1 MAGSSAAATR
11 PTAASTASI
20 CARPRA
26 RCWASSPACARNSPR
41 LRWKASIRPMPT
53 ACSPNLNRSRK
64 TFAMRSRIRPANL
77 PERSSALADPV
88 LKFPPEQKGIPAT
101 PAARPKLAAEPR
113 RRLMAGMRRYRRFLL
128 LVVLPLVTT
137 VAGIVFYLNG
147 GRYVTTDDAYVGAQK
162 VLITPDISGK
172 IEKVVVREGQSV
184 KQGDVLFE
192 IDPVPFQLAVDQ
204 AKATL
209 EQAHTTYDNL
219 VANIQIYGQMLD
231 LAQQGVDLKQRDVDR
246 KTSLVKSNFGSQL
259 DLDNAANALVTAGAQ
274 AQFIKQQVSNA
285 KTQLL
290 GKPDL
295 PLEQFPPY
303 VQAKAALEQA
313 ERNLDHTVMRAP
325 MPGIATQVDQI
336 QLGRFVTAGTP
347 VFSVI
352 DVSNPWVDA
361 NPKESDFTYV
371 AVGQTVELDVD
382 AFPNHVFK
390 GTVGSLSPG
399 TGAQFAILPPQNAS
413 GNFVKVVQRV
423 PVRIYFDANDKFV
436 RKLKAGMSV
445 YATIDTKHSRSLAA
459 LLGFSPAAAN
469 HEQD

>member
-1 MAGSSAAATR
+1 M
-11 PTAASTASI
+11 
-20 CARPRA
+20 
-26 RCWASSPACARNSPR
+26 
-41 LRWKASIRPMPT
+41 
-53 ACSPNLNRSRK
+53 
-64 TFAMRSRIRPANL
+64 
-77 PERSSALADPV
+77 ADPV
-88 LKFPPEQKGIPAT
+88 LKFPPEQKT
-101 PAARPKLAAEPR
+101 PPRTADAAQR
-113 RRLMAGMRRYRRFLL
+113 RGLMAGLRHYRRFLL
-128 LVVLPLVTT
+128 LVMLPI
-137 VAGIVFYLNG
+137 VAVIGGLAFYLSG
-147 GRYVTTDDAYVGAQK
+147 GRYVGTDDAYVGAQK

-172 IEKVVVREGQSV
+172 IDKVVVKEGQHV
-184 KQGDVLFE
+184 NAGDVLFE
-192 IDPVPFQLAVDQ
+192 IDPVPFRLAVDQ

-219 VANIQIYGQMLD
+219 VANIKIYGQMLD

-246 KTSLVKSNFGSQL
+246 KTTLVKSNFGSQL

-274 AQFIKQQVSNA
+274 AQFIKQQVSSA

-336 QLGRFVTAGTP
+336 QLGRFVMAGGP

-352 DVSNPWVDA
+352 DIDNPWVDA

-371 AVGQTVELDVD
+371 AVGQPVTLDVD
-382 AFPNHVFK
+382 AFPNHAFK

-399 TGAQFAILPPQNAS
+399 TGAQFAILPPQNAT

-423 PVRIYFDANDKFV
+423 PVRIYFDTNDKFV
-436 RKLKAGMSV
+436 QRLKAGMSV
-445 YATIDTKHSRSLAA
+445 YATIDTGHKRSLAG
-459 LLGFSPAAAN
+459 LLGLSPAAAK
-469 HEQD
+469 ED